1 MPNPGMRDARAKLA
15 PNPVFTTDANGNR
28 TGDRPHV
35 GPAAPDVVHAAL
47 QAQDALAKSPRPIA
61 QSQIGAEPASPA
73 QTDPATRD
81 LTVGTAAARLRN
93 RGMQIDK
100 QIDDAGG

>member
-1 MPNPGMRDARAKLA
+1 MPNPSMRDARAKLA

-28 TGDRPHV
+28 SGDRPHV
-35 GPAAPDVVHAAL
+35 GPASPDVVHAAL
-47 QAQDALAKSPRPIA
+47 QAQDALAKSPRPTS
-61 QSQIGAEPASPA
+61 QSQIGDVPASPSA
-73 QTDPATRD
+73 PDSATRD
-81 LTVGTAAARLRN
+81 LTVQTAASRLRN